1 MLTQQ
6 QTEKALRQVLDSIE
20 LPRLT
25 KKDEK
30 LFLDRLSAYFPSLVG
45 QLHTLYGE
53 RYDFFLHVQQ
63 LVVVLA
69 KAFAGRKRKW
79 KNLDEKRLKD
89 PTWYRSEKMLG
100 MAVYVD
106 LFAGD
111 MQKLQM
117 KIPYLKTLGI
127 NYLHLMPLYKA
138 PEGDS
143 DGGYAVSDYRKVAPK
158 LGTEKDLAQL
168 AEALSDE
175 GISLVLDFV
184 FNHTSDE
191 HKWAVEARKGNPEF
205 EDFYY
210 FFSDPKEVDE
220 YNQMCREIFPTVRR
234 GSFTYLDD
242 IHKYVWT
249 TFNSFQWD
257 LNYSN
262 PAVFNAITDEMLFL
276 ANIGCEGLRLDALAF
291 IWKEKWTQCESL
303 PKAHTLI
310 QCFNTCLQI
319 AAPAV
324 LFKSEA
330 IVHPDEVAQYIDKD
344 ECQLSYNPLMM
355 ALMWD
360 SLATRETKLLTASLK
375 KSFDVSDEC
384 SWVNYIRCHDDIGW
398 TFDDAI
404 AEQQGIN
411 GLEHRRFLNQ
421 FYTGKFAGSFSQ
433 GVPFQEN
440 PTTGDCRV
448 CGSLASLAG
457 LEKAM
462 NADDSTAI
470 EHALKRIRL
479 LNSINLSIGG
489 IPLIYQGDE
498 LGILNDHSYLEDEF
512 KCDDTRWVNRPE
524 ITQDSIELANTIGTY
539 QNRVYSDLN
548 KMIKLRKNSEVF
560 GVAKTQI
567 LETYRPHL
575 FAYCREH
582 ENGSKLLAICNF
594 SEHMQR
600 LPASICDILH
610 ADKKQGRKQEQVVDK
625 LTGNRVVGDL
635 LELGAYDV
643 LWLELSE
650 GSKYYE

>member
-1 MLTQQ
+1 MLTEQ
-6 QTEKALRQVLDSIE
+6 QTQKALRQVLDSVV
-20 LPRLT
+20 LPKLS

-30 LFLDRLSAYFPSLVG
+30 VFLARLEAHFPALISK
-45 QLHTLYGE
+45 LHDLYGE
-53 RYDFFLHVQQ
+53 QYDFFLHLQN
-63 LVVVLA
+63 LVGVLA
-69 KAFAGRKRKW
+69 NAFAGRKRKW
-79 KNLDEKRLKD
+79 KNLDEKRLAN
-89 PTWYRSEKMLG
+89 PAWYRSEKMLG

-111 MQKLQM
+111 LKKLQQ
-117 KIPYLKTLGI
+117 KIPYLKSLGI

-143 DGGYAVSDYRKVAPK
+143 DGGYAVSDYRKVDPK

-191 HKWAVEARKGNPEF
+191 HHWAEQARKGNPEF
-205 EDFYY
+205 DDFYY
-210 FFSDPKEVDE
+210 FFTDQQDVDD
-220 YNQMCREIFPTVRR
+220 YNQTCREIFPTVRR

-242 IHKYVWT
+242 IEKHVWT

-330 IVHPDEVAQYIDKD
+330 IVHPDEVAQYIDKE

-355 ALMWD
+355 ALMWE
-360 SLATRETKLLTASLK
+360 SLATRKTELLSASLK
-375 KSFDVSDEC
+375 KSFEISDAC

-398 TFDDAI
+398 TFDDAV
-404 AEQQGIN
+404 ADQLGIN
-411 GLEHRRFLNQ
+411 GYDHRRFLNQ
-421 FYTGKFAGSFSQ
+421 FYTSKFEGSFSQ

-462 NADDSTAI
+462 AADDSQAI
-470 EHALKRIRL
+470 EFALKRIRL

-512 KCDDTRWVNRPE
+512 KCDDARWVNRPAITKDA
-524 ITQDSIELANTIGTY
+524 ITQAQKSDTY
-539 QNRVYSDLN
+539 QNRISCDL
-548 KMIKLRKNSEVF
+548 KQMIDLRKQSAVF
-560 GVAKTQI
+560 GEAKTEI
-567 LETYRPHL
+567 LETYREHL
-575 FAYCREH
+575 FAYSRSH
-582 ENGSKLLAICNF
+582 ENGEKLLAICNF
-594 SEHMQR
+594 SEVAQQ
-600 LPASICDILH
+600 LSSSICDTL
-610 ADKKQGRKQEQVVDK
+610 GSRKCVDV
-625 LTGNRVVGDL
+625 LSGTQISGDQIDVL
-635 LELGAYDV
+635 AYEV
-643 LWLELSE
+643 LWLKAEA
-650 GSKYYE
+650 

>member
-1 MLTQQ
+1 MLNEKQTQQ
-6 QTEKALRQVLDSIE
+6 ALQQVLDSVE
-20 LPRLT
+20 LPKFT

-30 LFLDRLSAYFPSLVG
+30 VFLERLAQHFPSLVG

-53 RYDFFLHVQQ
+53 RYDFFLHLQN

-69 KAFAGRKRKW
+69 KAFSSRKRKW

-89 PTWYRSEKMLG
+89 PAWYRSEKMLG

-111 MQKLQM
+111 LQKLKQ
-117 KIPYLKTLGI
+117 KIPYLKSLGV

-143 DGGYAVSDYRKVAPK
+143 DGGYAVSDYRKVDPK

-191 HKWAVEARKGNPEF
+191 HKWAVEARRGNPEF

-210 FFSDPKEVDE
+210 FFTDKKEVDE
-220 YNQMCREIFPTVRR
+220 YNQTCREIFPTVRR
-234 GSFTYLDD
+234 GSFTFLEDVE
-242 IHKYVWT
+242 KYVWT

-330 IVHPDEVAQYIDKD
+330 IVHPDEVAQYIDKQ

-355 ALMWD
+355 ALMWE

-375 KSFDVSDEC
+375 KSFEISDQC

-398 TFDDAI
+398 TFDDAV

-411 GLEHRRFLNQ
+411 GYDHRRFLNQ
-421 FYTGKFAGSFSQ
+421 FYTGKFEGSFSQ

-457 LEKAM
+457 LEKAIDT
-462 NADDSTAI
+462 DDAQAI

-498 LGILNDHSYLEDEF
+498 LGILNDHSYLNDKF
-512 KCDDTRWVNRPE
+512 KRDDARWVNRPA
-524 ITQDSIELANTIGTY
+524 ISPAAVELAEQKGSY
-539 QNRVYSDLN
+539 QHRINQEL
-548 KMIKLRKNSEVF
+548 KQMIALRQNHPEL
-560 GVAKTQI
+560 GNAKTEI
-567 LETYRPHL
+567 LETYRSQL
-575 FAYCREH
+575 FAYCRTNAKGEQ
-582 ENGSKLLAICNF
+582 LLALCNF
-594 SEHMQR
+594 GEMEQTI
-600 LPASICDILH
+600 PASICDILGTRQT
-610 ADKKQGRKQEQVVDK
+610 K
-625 LTGNRVVGDL
+625 DL
-635 LELGAYDV
+635 LSGKYFLGDEIVLSAYDV
-643 LWLELSE
+643 LWL
-650 GSKYYE
+650 KVNA

>member
-1 MLTQQ
+1 MLNEL
-6 QTEKALRQVLDSIE
+6 QTKQALQQVLDSVE
-20 LPRLT
+20 LPKLT

-30 LFLDRLSAYFPSLVG
+30 VFLERLAQHFPSLVG

-53 RYDFFLHVQQ
+53 RYDFFLHLQN

-69 KAFAGRKRKW
+69 KAFSGRKRKW

-89 PTWYRSEKMLG
+89 PAWYRSEKMLG

-111 MQKLQM
+111 LKNLQM
-117 KIPYLKTLGI
+117 KIPYLKSLGI

-143 DGGYAVSDYRKVAPK
+143 DGGYAVSDYRKVDPK

-191 HKWAVEARKGNPEF
+191 HYWAEQARKGNPEF

-210 FFSDPKEVDE
+210 FFTDKKEVDE
-220 YNQMCREIFPTVRR
+220 YNQTCREIFPTVRR
-234 GSFTYLDD
+234 GSFTFLEDVE
-242 IHKYVWT
+242 KYVWT

-330 IVHPDEVAQYIDKD
+330 IVHPDEVAQYIDKQ

-355 ALMWD
+355 ALMWE

-375 KSFDVSDEC
+375 KSFEISEQC

-398 TFDDAI
+398 TFDDAV
-404 AEQQGIN
+404 AEQLGIN
-411 GLEHRRFLNQ
+411 GYDHRRFLNQ
-421 FYTGKFAGSFSQ
+421 FYTGKFEGSFSQ

-457 LEKAM
+457 LEKAIE
-462 NADDSTAI
+462 ADDSQAI
-470 EHALKRIRL
+470 EFALKRIRL

-498 LGILNDHSYLEDEF
+498 LGILNDHSYLGDEF
-512 KCDDTRWVNRPE
+512 KRDDARWVNRPS
-524 ITQDSIELANTIGTY
+524 ITDKAIEQAREKGTY
-539 QNRVYSDLN
+539 QNRIWNDLN
-548 KMIKLRKNSEVF
+548 QLVAIRQSHPELGN
-560 GVAKTQI
+560 AKTEI
-567 LETYRPHL
+567 LETYRSQL
-575 FAYCREH
+575 FAYCRTNAKGEQ
-582 ENGSKLLAICNF
+582 LLALCNF
-594 SEHMQR
+594 GEMEQTI
-600 LPASICDILH
+600 PASICDILGTRQT
-610 ADKKQGRKQEQVVDK
+610 K
-625 LTGNRVVGDL
+625 DL
-635 LELGAYDV
+635 LSGKHFLGDEIVLSAYDV
-643 LWLELSE
+643 LWLKVSA
-650 GSKYYE
+650 

>member
-1 MLTQQ
+1 L
-6 QTEKALRQVLDSIE
+6 ESVE
-20 LPRLT
+20 LPKLT

-30 LFLDRLSAYFPSLVG
+30 VFIQRLEQSFPLLVS
-45 QLHTLYGE
+45 QLHQLYGD
-53 RYDFFLHVQQ
+53 RYDFFFHLQK

-79 KNLDEKRLKD
+79 KNLDESRLKNPD
-89 PTWYRSEKMLG
+89 WYRSEEMLG

-111 MQKLQM
+111 LQKLKQ
-117 KIPYLKTLGI
+117 KIPYLKSLGI

-143 DGGYAVSDYRKVAPK
+143 DGGYAVSDYRKVDPS
-158 LGTEKDLAQL
+158 LGTEKDLLQL
-168 AEALSDE
+168 ADALSDAD
-175 GISLVLDFV
+175 ISLVLDFV

-191 HKWAVEARKGNPEF
+191 HQWAKEARSGNPDF

-210 FFSDPKEVDE
+210 FFTDKNEVDE
-220 YNQMCREIFPTVRR
+220 YNQTCREIFPTVRR
-234 GSFTYLDD
+234 GSFTFLEDTE
-242 IHKYVWT
+242 KWVWT

-276 ANIGCEGLRLDALAF
+276 ANIGCQGLRLDALAF

-310 QCFNTCLQI
+310 QAFNTCLQI

-324 LFKSEA
+324 VFKSEA
-330 IVHPDEVAQYIDKD
+330 IVHPDEVAKYIDKD

-355 ALMWD
+355 ALMWE

-375 KSFDVSDEC
+375 KSFSISEQC
-384 SWVNYIRCHDDIGW
+384 NWVNYIRCHDDIGW
-398 TFDDAI
+398 TFDDAV
-404 AEQQGIN
+404 AVELGIN
-411 GLEHRRFLNQ
+411 GFDHRRFLNQ
-421 FYTGKFAGSFSQ
+421 FYTGKFEGSFST

-457 LEKAM
+457 LEQAIRID
-462 NADDSTAI
+462 NSLYI
-470 EHALKRIRL
+470 EHAIKRIRL

-498 LGILNDHSYLEDEF
+498 LGVLNDYSYLEDEF
-512 KCDDTRWVNRPE
+512 KRDDTRWVNRPR
-524 ITQDSIELANTIGTY
+524 ISPHDTELAAN
-539 QNRVYSDLN
+539 QNSYEFRINQDLQQ
-548 KMIKLRKNSEVF
+548 MIRLRKREPVF
-560 GVAKTQI
+560 GKAKTEI
-567 LETYRPHL
+567 IETGEPHL
-575 FAYCREH
+575 FAYLRTH
-582 ENGSKLLAICNF
+582 DNGDKLLAVCNF
-594 SEHMQR
+594 SEHEQR
-600 LPASICDILH
+600 LSAEIYGALGSSNVTDIL
-610 ADKKQGRKQEQVVDK
+610 
-625 LTGNRVVGDL
+625 TGYR
-635 LELGAYDV
+635 LGGEALALSAYDIY
-643 LWLELSE
+643 WLKVDSE
-650 GSKYYE
+650 

>member
-1 MLTQQ
+1 MLNERQTQQ
-6 QTEKALRQVLDSIE
+6 ALQQVLDSVE
-20 LPRLT
+20 LPKLT

-30 LFLDRLSAYFPSLVG
+30 VFLERLAQHFPSLVG
-45 QLHTLYGE
+45 QLHSLYGE
-53 RYDFFLHVQQ
+53 RYDFFLHLQK

-79 KNLDEKRLKD
+79 KNLDEKRLGN
-89 PTWYRSEKMLG
+89 PSWYRSEKMLG

-111 MQKLQM
+111 LKKLQM
-117 KIPYLKTLGI
+117 KIPYLKSLGI

-143 DGGYAVSDYRKVAPK
+143 DGGYAVSDYRKVDPK

-191 HKWAVEARKGNPEF
+191 HHWAEQARKGNPEF

-210 FFSDPKEVDE
+210 FFTDKQEVDE
-220 YNQMCREIFPTVRR
+220 YNQTCREIFPTVRR
-234 GSFTYLDD
+234 GSFTFLED
-242 IHKYVWT
+242 IEKYVWT

-330 IVHPDEVAQYIDKD
+330 IVHPDEVAQYIDKE

-355 ALMWD
+355 ALMWE

-375 KSFDVSDEC
+375 KSFEISDQC

-398 TFDDAI
+398 TFDDAV
-404 AEQQGIN
+404 ADQLGIN
-411 GLEHRRFLNQ
+411 GYEHRRFLNQ
-421 FYTGKFAGSFSQ
+421 FYTGKFDGSFSQ

-457 LEKAM
+457 LEKAIE
-462 NADDSTAI
+462 ADDSQAI

-489 IPLIYQGDE
+489 VPLIYQGDE
-498 LGILNDHSYLEDEF
+498 LGILNDHSYLNDEF
-512 KCDDTRWVNRPE
+512 KREDARWVNRPQISAE
-524 ITQDSIELANTIGTY
+524 AIALAETKGSY
-539 QNRVYSDLN
+539 QHRIHSDLLQ
-548 KMIKLRKNSEVF
+548 MVSLRRQSPVF
-560 GVAKTQI
+560 GAAKTEI
-567 LETYRPHL
+567 LETYRSHL
-575 FAYCREH
+575 FAYCRQH
-582 ENGSKLLAICNF
+582 DNGDKLLAVCNF
-594 SEHMQR
+594 SEHEQR
-600 LPASICDILH
+600 LPMSICDVLGSH
-610 ADKKQGRKQEQVVDK
+610 QVADI
-625 LTGNRVVGDL
+625 LTGDEKTGD
-635 LELGAYDV
+635 ELVMGAYDIV
-643 LWLELSE
+643 WL
-650 GSKYYE
+650 KAQ

>member
-1 MLTQQ
+1 MLNEL
-6 QTEKALRQVLDSIE
+6 QTKQALQQVLDSVE
-20 LPRLT
+20 LPKLT

-30 LFLDRLSAYFPSLVG
+30 VFLERLAQHFPSLVG

-53 RYDFFLHVQQ
+53 RYDFFLHLQN

-69 KAFAGRKRKW
+69 KAFSGRKRKW

-111 MQKLQM
+111 LKNLQM
-117 KIPYLKTLGI
+117 KIPYLKSLGI

-143 DGGYAVSDYRKVAPK
+143 DGGYAVSDYRKVDPK

-191 HKWAVEARKGNPEF
+191 HHWAEQARKGNPEF

-210 FFSDPKEVDE
+210 FFTDKKEVDE
-220 YNQMCREIFPTVRR
+220 YNQTCREIFPTVRR
-234 GSFTYLDD
+234 GSFTFLEDVE
-242 IHKYVWT
+242 KYVWT

-330 IVHPDEVAQYIDKD
+330 IVHPDEVAQYIDKQ

-355 ALMWD
+355 ALMWE

-375 KSFDVSDEC
+375 KSFEISDQC

-398 TFDDAI
+398 TFDDTV
-404 AEQQGIN
+404 AEQLGIN
-411 GLEHRRFLNQ
+411 GYDHRRFLNQ
-421 FYTGKFAGSFSQ
+421 FYTGKFEGSFSQ

-457 LEKAM
+457 LEKAIE
-462 NADDSTAI
+462 ADDSQAI
-470 EHALKRIRL
+470 EFALKRISL

-498 LGILNDHSYLEDEF
+498 LGILNDHSYLGDEF
-512 KCDDTRWVNRPE
+512 KRDDARWVNRPS
-524 ITQDSIELANTIGTY
+524 ITDKAIEQAREKGTY
-539 QNRVYSDLN
+539 QNRIWSDLN
-548 KMIKLRKNSEVF
+548 QLVAIRQSHPELGN
-560 GVAKTQI
+560 AKTEI
-567 LETYRPHL
+567 LETYRSQL
-575 FAYCREH
+575 FAYCRTNAKGEQ
-582 ENGSKLLAICNF
+582 LLALCNF
-594 SEHMQR
+594 GEMEQTI
-600 LPASICDILH
+600 PASICDILGTRQT
-610 ADKKQGRKQEQVVDK
+610 K
-625 LTGNRVVGDL
+625 DL
-635 LELGAYDV
+635 LSGKHFLGDEIVLSAYDV
-643 LWLELSE
+643 LWLKVSA
-650 GSKYYE
+650 